1 MLTVST
7 NVKWKWNSLS
17 CVLLFVTPYSP
28 WNSPDQNTGVG
39 SLSLLQ
45 GIFPTQVSNPG
56 LPHFR
61 EILYQLS
68 HKGSPRILE
77 WVALSLLQWFFLTQ
91 ESSQG
96 LFHCRQIL
104 YQMSYQGSPNR
115 KYKLK
120 GKIFESHTFQIRNI
134 QKDYAR
140 NSQNQQEEKKQ
151 SNINVQDFSFF
162 LHWSIIAIQYCV
174 NFYCIM
180 KCISYMCAYISSLWP
195 LTSHHLGHHRALSW
209 VPCALQQVPTSSLAI
224 IKKIYKQNH
233 DNIVK

>member
-45 GIFPTQVSNPG
+45 GIFPTQGSNPG
-56 LPHFR
+56 LPHFM

-151 SNINVQDFSFF
+151 SNINVQDFSFSF
-162 LHWSIIAIQYCV
+162 IEV
-174 NFYCIM
+174 
-180 KCISYMCAYISSLWP
+180 SL
-195 LTSHHLGHHRALSW
+195 LF
-209 VPCALQQVPTSSLAI
+209 
-224 IKKIYKQNH
+224 
-233 DNIVK
+233 NIVLVFTV